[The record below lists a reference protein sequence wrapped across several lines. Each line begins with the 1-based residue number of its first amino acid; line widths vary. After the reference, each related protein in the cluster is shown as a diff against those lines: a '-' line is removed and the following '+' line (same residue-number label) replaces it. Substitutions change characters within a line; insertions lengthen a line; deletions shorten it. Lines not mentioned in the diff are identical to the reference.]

1 MLQTVKGIVLA
12 TVRYN
17 DKSNIAHLYTEQ
29 EGMMSF
35 QIPAARSR
43 KAKVSNVLFQPF
55 SFVECEADIR
65 PRSNI
70 HLV

>member
-29 EGMMSF
+29 GRNDV
-35 QIPAARSR
+35 IPDS
-43 KAKVSNVLFQPF
+43 
-55 SFVECEADIR
+55 CR
-65 PRSNI
+65 P
-70 HLV
+70 LA

>member
-29 EGMMSF
+29 EGLMSF
-35 QIPAARSR
+35 QLPAAHSR
-43 KAKVSNVLFQPF
+43 KANVSNVFFQPF
-55 SFVECEADIR
+55 SFVD
-65 PRSNI
+65 
-70 HLV
+70 L